1 MLSCPR
7 FLVFAQFSLMTSYPI
22 HYDAIICLFF
32 LYVNKVCRVI
42 ILNKHLEGIFFKW
55 LWLSCWWWKVNVGGW
70 KRGVNSD
77 PSLAMCLRKLWNQKR
92 KIGFQRRSWHKRQCN
107 EWCEDE
113 HSSSSPVFNAMIS
126 CFVEPL
132 TPYGVVCSRHECYER
147 ACGRFHF
154 SKMVQTSGSW
164 PFLYHDSL
172 L

>member
-1 MLSCPR
+1 
-7 FLVFAQFSLMTSYPI
+7 
-22 HYDAIICLFF
+22 
-32 LYVNKVCRVI
+32 
-42 ILNKHLEGIFFKW
+42 
-55 LWLSCWWWKVNVGGW
+55 
-70 KRGVNSD
+70 
-77 PSLAMCLRKLWNQKR
+77 MCLRKLWNQKR

-172 L
+172 LWFKPLLTLNKLWKQMCLLVNLLIAHFWDTWAPLWRRAPTVKNHWFKCKDAANVVHRRGSCWCMLQGPANALEA